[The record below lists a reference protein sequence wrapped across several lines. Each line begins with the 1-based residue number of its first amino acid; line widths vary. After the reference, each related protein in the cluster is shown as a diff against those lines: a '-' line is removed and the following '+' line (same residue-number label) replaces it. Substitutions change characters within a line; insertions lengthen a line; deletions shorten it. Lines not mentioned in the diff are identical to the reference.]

1 MVMYNH
7 QHKFLMMFHEIVH
20 QLYYYIHNN
29 LLYTMM
35 RIFDDY
41 SIEENLNLIIYLNKN
56 FSKEKNIYKDQVNT

>member
-1 MVMYNH
+1 
-7 QHKFLMMFHEIVH
+7 
-20 QLYYYIHNN
+20 
-29 LLYTMM
+29 MM